1 MVNLPRSTDNRQ
13 SSSAGVQPQH
23 QEGMQRFSVSISDLY
38 IHSCVCV
45 YTHIHI
51 CKLTDW
57 LFLFSLNIIKE
68 ELPAKLSSYAES
80 VTYVKKII
88 VASLSN
94 ILYHRNVFQEVSGDP
109 ILAFKPYICVYCSTY
124 HVLPILLCF
133 FFQVFIKNSQLWWIA
148 CARLKF
154 KIETKRSQIARR
166 TALWRFSCHRKKI
179 CR

>member
-109 ILAFKPYICVYCSTY
+109 ILAFKPYIYTYMCILFYISCSSY
-124 HVLPILLCF
+124 SVMFLLSSLHTKFATLMDC
-133 FFQVFIKNSQLWWIA
+133 L
-148 CARLKF
+148 CA
-154 KIETKRSQIARR
+154 S
-166 TALWRFSCHRKKI
+166 
-179 CR
+179 